1 MGNLGNTDNIDVIA
15 ALKKAEKMRIEFVA
29 NVSHELRTPLTSIK
43 GYAETLLQDMEEG
56 ALQIPN
62 S

>member
-1 MGNLGNTDNIDVIA
+1 MDNVNVII

-43 GYAETLLQDMEEG
+43 GYTETLLQDIEEG
-56 ALQIPN
+56 RTADPEFLKIIL
-62 S
+62 

>member
-43 GYAETLLQDMEEG
+43 DHSQKLKSSSCPHQ
-56 ALQIPN
+56 
-62 S
+62 